1 MRTILPSLILIM
13 TMGCGGGAP
22 GFPQPPVDDEAG
34 IKITDR
40 QVVESDGMYN
50 STPSVI
56 EAANGDWLL
65 TYLKGVGHV
74 SSSVVIMRRSQDLGK
89 TWSPEMEYFD
99 TSKPDPALAKTPSG
113 DLFVSLV
120 KRDSH
125 GISGAAYSRSQ
136 DNGLTWGSF
145 KFLSNP
151 VDTTFAFGPSPVQ
164 DDSTMLGVAYGADG
178 VSLWDSTDDGYTW
191 MELSSIDQV
200 QDAPINETAI
210 AKVAL
215 SKFLAIS
222 RDLAITNTWGHLSN
236 DSGATWGEPD
246 RLYASDRSSSGAT
259 ASSV

>member
-1 MRTILPSLILIM
+1 
-13 TMGCGGGAP
+13 
-22 GFPQPPVDDEAG
+22 
-34 IKITDR
+34 
-40 QVVESDGMYN
+40 
-50 STPSVI
+50 
-56 EAANGDWLL
+56 
-65 TYLKGVGHV
+65 
-74 SSSVVIMRRSQDLGK
+74 
-89 TWSPEMEYFD
+89 MEYFD

-236 DSGATWGEPD
+236 DSGATWGNQIDYTPQIGVLQAPQLL
-246 RLYASDRSSSGAT
+246 RLGKTLLLFGRQWDYEKLPHELVVFASYDGG
-259 ASSV
+259 